1 MKALFLRRI
10 PTLAAVAAV
19 VAISSLQGCIA
30 RGRSS
35 HPTTTLLVQTPP
47 GSPSTPGPLPPGVE
61 AALMKI
67 NGCEKVEPA
76 PGTEAVRVR
85 YDPTR
90 TTPKALAQAVRKS
103 TGLQTTILE

>member
-1 MKALFLRRI
+1 
-10 PTLAAVAAV
+10 
-19 VAISSLQGCIA
+19 
-30 RGRSS
+30 
-35 HPTTTLLVQTPP
+35 
-47 GSPSTPGPLPPGVE
+47 
-61 AALMKI
+61 MKI